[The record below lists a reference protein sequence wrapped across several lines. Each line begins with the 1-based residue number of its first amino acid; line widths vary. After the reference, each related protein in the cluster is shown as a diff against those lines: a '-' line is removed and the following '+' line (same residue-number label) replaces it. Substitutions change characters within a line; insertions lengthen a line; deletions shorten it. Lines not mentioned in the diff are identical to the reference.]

1 MNRVTQFW
9 ITFWMMTALAASG
22 QVNSTMPEGNS
33 AGKSFTVW
41 QLPNQA
47 PAQMMSYVLR
57 TRSGNLI
64 IIDGGRDSDAGYL
77 KQFIRERGGE
87 VKAWFITHPHDDHI
101 GALTSILLNPEGIA
115 PGTLYASLPDTEW
128 MERAGDTDRSYTA
141 LKDALQQTNR
151 PVKALT
157 LGETIEVDGI
167 CIRVLGIHNP
177 EILQNP
183 INNSSVVLRV
193 HDEWKSVLFLAD
205 LGMEGGEKCWK
216 DWAEYLPHLRSNGAS
231 VKMVLGKK
239 SIEKSIPD
247 TAFGRHRNGFGITIQ
262 VAAKILDT
270 GRPWKSGNG
279 WSAFRLKSIICFL
292 KDFVV
297 SNKHLKTDTV
307 EIEMFYREARHWIA
321 QSFCSRIPDMV
332 SY

>member
-1 MNRVTQFW
+1 
-9 ITFWMMTALAASG
+9 MTALAASG

-205 LGMEGGEKCWK
+205 LGMEGGEKLLASTL
-216 DWAEYLPHLRSNGAS
+216 AEYLPSDYVQMAHHGQNGVGEEVYRKINPRYCLWPTPKWLWDNDS
-231 VKMVLGKK
+231 GGGKNSGHWK
-239 SIEKSIPD
+239 TLEVREWMERLQIKKHYLLFEGLCSIE
-247 TAFGRHRNGFGITIQ
+247 
-262 VAAKILDT
+262 
-270 GRPWKSGNG
+270 
-279 WSAFRLKSIICFL
+279 
-292 KDFVV
+292 
-297 SNKHLKTDTV
+297 
-307 EIEMFYREARHWIA
+307 
-321 QSFCSRIPDMV
+321 
-332 SY
+332 